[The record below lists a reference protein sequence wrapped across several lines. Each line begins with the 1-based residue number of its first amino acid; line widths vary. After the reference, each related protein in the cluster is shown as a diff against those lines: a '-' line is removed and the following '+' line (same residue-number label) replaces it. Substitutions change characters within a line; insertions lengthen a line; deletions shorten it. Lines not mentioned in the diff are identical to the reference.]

1 MDTLYEPQNGGSM
14 VPMSTPGFIR
24 VGMVDSLFHKSV
36 FSLIDNV
43 AIIHYLKGLKRRSQ
57 YDDAP
62 PTIHNRGFIFL
73 TVCLWIRH
81 QKIYRQERRG
91 L

>member
-43 AIIHYLKGLKRRSQ
+43 AIIHYLKGLNGAHNMMTHHQQ
-57 YDDAP
+57 Y
-62 PTIHNRGFIFL
+62 TIAVSSF
-73 TVCLWIRH
+73 
-81 QKIYRQERRG
+81 
-91 L
+91 